1 MANIS
6 TDNINTIAQLS
17 ASIDD
22 DDYIYI
28 FKVSSG
34 TIARVTKAQLLQDIA
49 NSGGGISETVYAAI
63 RNNVNTLQAKV
74 DDIINIIRNNMA
86 TYVFPNGRPSINVVG
101 QLYWP
106 SGGETPTPMLLSPSS
121 AISATL
127 QYGSD
132 TVAIP
137 VSIQGSN
144 LESAL
149 SFAITGTGFTLST
162 QSLSAS
168 DANNG
173 TSIVITHTRQQGV
186 ESTATGQLVISSEDT
201 GVGGTFNIN
210 VTYAQ
215 DQQGGGDEP
224 SDTYTEPYD
233 LHTNRLLLH
242 LDGKHMGSEPNKWKD
257 PSEDRNIVFT
267 LTAENTIENNIENE
281 VERPSV
287 VSDSNGTKGV
297 DFSTNGQFAVCNK
310 TNLLEDLGYENC
322 LIEVCFTANNDFL
335 DTGKIRPFF
344 VTNGND
350 NIACIFGYAKDRGY
364 KHFDYRTASSTS
376 TGNAWVVDNPYSD
389 AFPPQ
394 GVTLFRVSMSKDLL
408 IINGI
413 SYTTRFTQ
421 AIAPLPSSGN
431 NPALPILVGG
441 RRTVDNNGTYHRSCH
456 AIIHDV
462 RIYDIRNLSEE
473 QVSALISYNQGKDD
487 ERYGTGN
494 S

>member
-22 DDYIYI
+22 EDYIYI

-49 NSGGGISETVYAAI
+49 NSSGGISETVYAAI

-132 TVAIP
+132 TVAITVP
-137 VSIQGSN
+137 IQGSH

-149 SFAITGTGFTLST
+149 SFSITGTGFTLST

-168 DANNG
+168 AANAG

-224 SDTYTEPYD
+224 SDNWQSTYD
-233 LHTNRLLLH
+233 NIDGNSLLMF
-242 LDGKHMGSEPNKWKD
+242 LDGKNQGDQTDYWVDRVHGLQFALNGSASK
-257 PSEDRNIVFT
+257 V
-267 LTAENTIENNIENE
+267 NN
-281 VERPSV
+281 
-287 VSDSNGTKGV
+287 KGV
-297 DFSTNGQFAVCNK
+297 YFGNEGDSAIYVKGVNETFDLFE
-310 TNLLEDLGYENC
+310 LLSPTGC
-322 LIEVCFTANNDFL
+322 TIEVCFTIDAQFQNYNSNL
-335 DTGKIRPFF
+335 LPFF
-344 VTNGND
+344 VTNQDGK
-350 NIACIFGYAKDRGY
+350 ITCIYGRGGY
-364 KHFDYRTASSTS
+364 KHFDFRTGSTNPQNSGTFRPGDSGQGNFNSATNSSCFNETVTS
-376 TGNAWVVDNPYSD
+376 HFIGMNSSRVFIDGNTYTDKNSDQSLTTVVKANGTGSRIMI
-389 AFPPQ
+389 
-394 GVTLFRVSMSKDLL
+394 GGRM
-408 IINGI
+408 
-413 SYTTRFTQ
+413 
-421 AIAPLPSSGN
+421 SGN
-431 NPALPILVGG
+431 NNEYNRV
-441 RRTVDNNGTYHRSCH
+441 CH
-456 AIIHDV
+456 ATIHAV
-462 RIYDIRNLSEE
+462 RIYSGELTDTQMSGHSDAD
-473 QVSALISYNQGKDD
+473 VT
-487 ERYGTGN
+487 RYGTGSTN
-494 S
+494 